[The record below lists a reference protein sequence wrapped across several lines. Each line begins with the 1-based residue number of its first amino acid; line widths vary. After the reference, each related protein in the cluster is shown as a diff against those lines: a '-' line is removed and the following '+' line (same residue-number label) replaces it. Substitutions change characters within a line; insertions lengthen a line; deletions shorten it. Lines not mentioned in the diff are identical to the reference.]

1 MANSSTSDSQLNWY
15 SAREP
20 LIIVALSAAAFAFFF
35 AVLALSRFFE
45 SRQSA
50 RAEQYFEQGTLAL
63 RNHHPDLAVNDFHA
77 ALAYSRDNYAAQL
90 SLAQALL
97 GLNRTEEA
105 LQYLV
110 NLWQREPENG
120 MVNFELARI
129 YADKGDVTQA
139 LRYYHNAIYAIWNDN
154 QELVRRSARLELI
167 NFLLARQMHGQAEAE
182 LIALE
187 SSLPP
192 DPELITKLGDLF
204 LQVPDYERALTLFVR
219 SLKLKHQ
226 NPDALAGAGQAA
238 FELGQ
243 YKASERYLKN
253 AVAAN
258 PSDTTSAQ
266 LLETARL
273 VIQLDPYNMRL
284 SSSQRS
290 TNVKDAVQSAAA
302 RLSGCMANV
311 LPSNSASSG
320 LQALN
325 TRLSQLQPKL
335 RRSAIDADT
344 VDQAMSLVFD
354 IEQQTKNVCGPP
366 TGKDLAL
373 LLISRE
379 QEGN

>member
-1 MANSSTSDSQLNWY
+1 M
-15 SAREP
+15 
-20 LIIVALSAAAFAFFF
+20 
-35 AVLALSRFFE
+35 LA
-45 SRQSA
+45 
-50 RAEQYFEQGTLAL
+50 
-63 RNHHPDLAVNDFHA
+63 
-77 ALAYSRDNYAAQL
+77 
-90 SLAQALL
+90 
-97 GLNRTEEA
+97 LNRTEEA

-129 YADKGDVTQA
+129 YAEKGDVTRA

-154 QELVRRSARLELI
+154 QDAVRRSARLELI
-167 NFLLARQMHGQAEAE
+167 NFLLARHMHGQAEAE

-187 SSLPP
+187 SSLPQ
-192 DPELITKLGDLF
+192 DPELLTKAGDLF
-204 LQVPDYERALTLFVR
+204 LQVPDYQRALTLFVR
-219 SLKLKHQ
+219 GLKLKHQ

-266 LLETARL
+266 LLQTARL

-290 TNVKDAVQSAAA
+290 TNLKDAVQSAAA
-302 RLSGCMANV
+302 RLSRCMANV

-325 TRLSQLQPKL
+325 TRVSQLQPKL

-354 IEQQTKNVCGPP
+354 IEQQTNNVCGPP

-379 QEGN
+379 EEGN